1 MLEAQG
7 AAATTLTRHVERAP
21 GDDEPARALQRMAAE
36 VATVPAVAA
45 DLLGL
50 AADLA
55 VDDPATRDAITV
67 QRAGR
72 WPRPG
77 SGCRRRGR
85 RATAWPVPAT

>member
-55 VDDPATRDAITV
+55 VDDPATRDAIT
-67 QRAGR
+67 AGR